1 METGST
7 VAVTRRAS
15 LMIALAVG
23 VAQCVHAA
31 GPVRTADAATALVE
45 SESSVSAL
53 TPLARARA
61 ERWGL
66 SSVEWQRVESLM
78 TGIRGSISPAN
89 ISPIEVLGIHARDDA
104 ERQNYAERWAQLMRE
119 DVERILAF
127 QRAYDEAGR
136 RLYPTEQI
144 IADLSRPKSTGV
156 EAGLTLQDRILFFSS
171 PGCGACDAVLKDVL
185 RQVDRIAGI
194 DLYLSQ
200 IALGDIASVRTWAAH
215 HGISPEWVKTGRV
228 TLNFEAGTLAKL
240 GQDKAILPVILRRRG
255 NAITQVTSTTFQ

>member
-1 METGST
+1 MTIKRVTLLLVLTVSLPIGARAASSLRSAET
-7 VAVTRRAS
+7 AS
-15 LMIALAVG
+15 
-23 VAQCVHAA
+23 
-31 GPVRTADAATALVE
+31 PVIE
-45 SESSVSAL
+45 SEATTSTL
-53 TPLARARA
+53 NPIARA

-66 SSVEWQRVESLM
+66 SAVEWQRVESLM

-104 ERQNYAERWAQLMRE
+104 ERQKYAERWAQLMRE
-119 DVERILAF
+119 DVDRILAF

-136 RLYPTEQI
+136 RLYPTEQL
-144 IADLSRPKSTGV
+144 IADLSGPKPTEV
-156 EAGLTLQDRILFFSS
+156 DTGLTPQDRILFFSA
-171 PGCGACDAVLKDVL
+171 PRCGACDALLQDVL
-185 RQVDRIAGI
+185 RQMDRIAGI

-200 IALGDIASVRTWAAH
+200 IAPSDTASVRSWAARR
-215 HGISPEWVKTGRV
+215 GISPEWVKNGRV